1 MSKIDFVPNDYIQ
14 QRESNRANSL
24 YLILFAVLMGAIA
37 VTFSI
42 LKMRQRAV
50 RGELTALTRQMSQA
64 QEQIAQLEELKSKSK
79 TMMKTM
85 VVTAEL
91 LEPVPRSVILA
102 SLTNTLPGGVSLL
115 EVSLVEK
122 ELQGA
127 TSQASGANRYKPAS
141 KTPAAAATETAVR
154 KEVETNIEI
163 KGIAPS
169 DIEVATYIA
178 RLGGSALLDSVSLV
192 ESKEH
197 KIEETR
203 FREFK
208 LHTRLKKGM
217 VLSKEDITRI
227 REERQQVL

>member
-1 MSKIDFVPNDYIQ
+1 MAKIDFVPNDYIQ
-14 QRESNRANSL
+14 QRESNRTNFL

-50 RGELTALTRQMSQA
+50 RGELTALARQMAQA
-64 QEQIAQLEELKSKSK
+64 HEQIAQLEELQSKSK

-85 VVTAEL
+85 VMTAEL

-102 SLTNTLPGGVSLL
+102 SLTNSLPAGVSLL
-115 EVSLVEK
+115 EVNLEEK
-122 ELQGA
+122 ETQAAA
-127 TSQASGANRYKPAS
+127 TAATGANRYKPAQA
-141 KTPAAAATETAVR
+141 KTPAAAESAPR
-154 KEVETNIEI
+154 KEVETTIEI

-178 RLGGSALLDSVSLV
+178 RLGGSILLDSVSLV

-208 LHTRLKKGM
+208 LQTRLKKGM
-217 VLSKEDITRI
+217 ALSKDDVKRI
-227 REERQQVL
+227 REAREQVL

>member
-1 MSKIDFVPNDYIQ
+1 MAKIDFVPNDYIQ
-14 QRESNRANSL
+14 QRESNRTNFL

-42 LKMRQRAV
+42 LKMRQRVV
-50 RGELTALTRQMSQA
+50 RGELTALARQMAQA
-64 QEQIAQLEELKSKSK
+64 HEQIAQLEELKSKSK
-79 TMMKTM
+79 MMMKTM
-85 VVTAEL
+85 VMTAEL

-102 SLTNTLPGGVSLL
+102 SLTNSLPAGVSLL
-115 EVSLVEK
+115 EVNLEEK
-122 ELQGA
+122 ETQAAAA
-127 TSQASGANRYKPAS
+127 TAGANRYKPAQA
-141 KTPAAAATETAVR
+141 KTPAAAESAPR
-154 KEVETNIEI
+154 KEVETTIEI

-178 RLGGSALLDSVSLV
+178 RLGGSILLDSVSLV

-208 LHTRLKKGM
+208 LQTRLKKGM
-217 VLSKEDITRI
+217 SLSKDDVKRI
-227 REERQQVL
+227 REAREQVL

>member
-1 MSKIDFVPNDYIQ
+1 MAKIDFVPNDYIQ
-14 QRESNRANSL
+14 QRESNRTNFL

-50 RGELTALTRQMSQA
+50 RGELTALARQMAQA
-64 QEQIAQLEELKSKSK
+64 HEQIAQLEELQSKSK

-85 VVTAEL
+85 VMTAEL

-102 SLTNTLPGGVSLL
+102 SLTNSLPAGVSLL
-115 EVSLVEK
+115 EVNLEEK
-122 ELQGA
+122 ETQAAAA
-127 TSQASGANRYKPAS
+127 TGGANRYKPAQA
-141 KTPAAAATETAVR
+141 KTPAAAESAPR
-154 KEVETNIEI
+154 KEVETTIEI

-178 RLGGSALLDSVSLV
+178 RLGGSILLDSVSLV

-208 LHTRLKKGM
+208 LQTRLKKGM
-217 VLSKEDITRI
+217 ALSKDDVKRI
-227 REERQQVL
+227 REAREQVL